1 LLLGLVFNGHRQ
13 SKKNLLPAR
22 ILKEEDVM
30 DGVRQLTQAYSQT
43 PWRRQLQ
50 LLGLFLLFV
59 VLAALVA
66 GIYLNVTARAGT
78 LGREVQIMQDRIEEL
93 QLQNADL
100 ETRLAMVNSAAEMEK
115 RALDMGFTPLE
126 RDEVTYIVVPGYI
139 SRQQAVIAPPP
150 KPKTIVPASLPSDY
164 TESLLVWL
172 QENLLPALIRFLEVQ
187 P

>member
-1 LLLGLVFNGHRQ
+1 MN
-13 SKKNLLPAR
+13 
-22 ILKEEDVM
+22 
-30 DGVRQLTQAYSQT
+30 GVRQLTQAYSQT

-50 LLGLFLLFV
+50 LLGLFLLLV

-78 LGREVQIMQDRIEEL
+78 LGREVQIMQNKIEDLE
-93 QLQNADL
+93 LQNADL
-100 ETRLAMVNSAAEMEK
+100 ETRLAILNSAAEMEK
-115 RALDMGFTPLE
+115 RALDMGFKPLE
-126 RDEVTYIVVPGYI
+126 RDNVTYIVVPGYI

-150 KPKTIVPASLPSDY
+150 KPKTVVAASLPSDY

-172 QENLLPALIRFLEVQ
+172 QENLLPTLIRILEVQ

>member
-1 LLLGLVFNGHRQ
+1 
-13 SKKNLLPAR
+13 
-22 ILKEEDVM
+22 M

-50 LLGLFLLFV
+50 LLGLFLLLV

-78 LGREVQIMQDRIEEL
+78 LGREIQIMQNRIKEL
-93 QLQNADL
+93 ELQNADL
-100 ETRLAMVNSAAEMEK
+100 ETRLAILNSAAEMEK
-115 RALDMGFTPLE
+115 RALDMGFTPIDRE
-126 RDEVTYIVVPGYI
+126 SVTYIVVPGYI

-150 KPKTIVPASLPSDY
+150 KPVTVVAASLPSDY

-172 QENLLPALIRFLEVQ
+172 QENLLPAIIRILEVQ